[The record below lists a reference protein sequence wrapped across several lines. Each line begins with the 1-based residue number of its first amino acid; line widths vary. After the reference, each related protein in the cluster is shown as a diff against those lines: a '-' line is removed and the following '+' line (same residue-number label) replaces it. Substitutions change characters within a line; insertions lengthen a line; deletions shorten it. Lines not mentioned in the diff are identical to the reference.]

1 MDRDSRGEMH
11 RSRIMTSL
19 AWLRMM
25 SAVPMGG
32 NAELVAVLLLLPF
45 GEAAGF
51 QVQVPLQPSA
61 GGGAD

>member
-1 MDRDSRGEMH
+1 MA
-11 RSRIMTSL
+11 SL

-32 NAELVAVLLLLPF
+32 NTELVAALLLLPF
-45 GEAAGF
+45 GEAGGF
-51 QVQVPLQPSA
+51 QVQVPLQPPT